1 MLVTLEGLDGSGK
14 TTAWRAL
21 READIKATF
30 TREPTD
36 SWYGDAVQRSIDD
49 DGADPLAELFLYTA
63 DHAAH
68 LAGTVRPA
76 LATGGAVVS
85 DRYSDS
91 RYAYQGATLAG
102 LDVLETD
109 PLAFVRSVHEPW
121 TRPPDATLYLDV
133 DPETAA
139 ERSGGEDKFERV
151 EHLEAVHANYERLLE
166 DDPGRFVRIDATRPV
181 EDVIEEVV
189 TTVREL
195 LEG

>member
-1 MLVTLEGLDGSGK
+1 
-14 TTAWRAL
+14 
-21 READIKATF
+21 
-30 TREPTD
+30 
-36 SWYGDAVQRSIDD
+36 
-49 DGADPLAELFLYTA
+49 
-63 DHAAH
+63 
-68 LAGTVRPA
+68 
-76 LATGGAVVS
+76 
-85 DRYSDS
+85 
-91 RYAYQGATLAG
+91 
-102 LDVLETD
+102 
-109 PLAFVRSVHEPW
+109 VHEPW

-195 LEG
+195 LER